1 MRTTD
6 SHPSVWRVIGAAVL
20 WTLLA
25 PASASACE
33 ACNSSL
39 AYRLLGGDTPS
50 AHAAE
55 LTRLVKNSGWSGAE
69 ELLAIATGKPLDF
82 AAAEAPGGG
91 AAALGAGA
99 TAPPAPPFPGVM
111 ARDAKLKMWETSYVA
126 PGTKPDRQFRIE
138 MREGD
143 VFIGNGVVY
152 SGFTVNGTIP
162 GPTLVANEG
171 DVIEMTVVNDGE
183 VEHGVSIHAAYT
195 QTSKYF
201 GKIAPG
207 ETRSLLFRVNHPGVY
222 MYHCAP
228 GGHAIPMHTL
238 LGQYG
243 MMVVKPKTVKFK
255 AEEIIGHPPDVELYL
270 VQHELYTSG
279 KDAVEGHAA
288 YVMFNGKLFR
298 YVESPIKVRPG
309 DFVRVHFLNVGPN
322 LISTFHLVGIIW
334 DYAYWQGTPTKEN
347 TFTGGQT
354 VTAGPSDSWVVDFRV
369 PPDDGNY
376 LIVTH
381 AFGSTTRGAI
391 GILAASKDA
400 PRSEPMLAEGP
411 AYSAAELKTHREKA
425 VRVISPFKPTTDELA
440 DPYQLPDGQTKLRV
454 QIIGNSYW
462 PKVASVPA
470 GTTVEWV
477 NEDIFTFANGEF
489 AGVHD
494 AVCSDGPAEF
504 ASKLLG
510 HGERWSTVLTKR
522 GEYSY
527 YCTPHP
533 YMQGIIRVR

>member
-1 MRTTD
+1 
-6 SHPSVWRVIGAAVL
+6 
-20 WTLLA
+20 
-25 PASASACE
+25 
-33 ACNSSL
+33 
-39 AYRLLGGDTPS
+39 
-50 AHAAE
+50 
-55 LTRLVKNSGWSGAE
+55 
-69 ELLAIATGKPLDF
+69 
-82 AAAEAPGGG
+82 PGGG